1 MSRLIRFPAAPAL
14 VDDCCVGSL
23 PVPLHDAVAAARRRH
38 RALIVAAGQWALAR
52 GVALPAD
59 HVALWAATA
68 EELGSFDKVGRTT
81 GPWRASLIPEFIETL
96 AAWCTIAGCSPP
108 ANLADSLWHLYG
120 FLAATRR
127 LSPDSDSL
135 HELRA
140 ALIVFATFDRY
151 RPISVPLPPPQPDA
165 A

>member
-1 MSRLIRFPAAPAL
+1 VSRLIRFPAAPAIA
-14 VDDCCVGSL
+14 DDWGAGPF
-23 PVPLHDAVAAARRRH
+23 PVPLHEAVAPVRRRH
-38 RALIVAAGQWALAR
+38 RTLIVAAGQWALAR

-68 EELGSFDKVGRTT
+68 EQLGCLDKVGRTAS
-81 GPWRASLIPEFIETL
+81 PWRASLIPKFVETL

-108 ANLADSLWHLYG
+108 ADLAESLWHLYG
-120 FLAATRR
+120 FLAATGR
-127 LSPDSDSL
+127 LNPDSDSL

-140 ALIVFATFDRY
+140 ALVVFATFDRY
-151 RPISVPLPPPQPDA
+151 RPIPVPPPPQPDA